1 MEYTREIINKMI
13 KMAEAV
19 AEVVV
24 AVEAAAEEVAE
35 VDVADA
41 GVVEDNQVKIK
52 TMKKLIIHLVPGVI
66 SFIWLFSKHHTFNPI
81 TLKGP
86 DFLQFYSIL
95 LLSVYA
101 VIPLLKMMKE
111 PVSKTVLYGI
121 SLVFILG
128 IIKLVRGLI
137 LGKPIGF
144 LAMILLLECIVGMV
158 FIRSCFKYK
167 MK

>member
-1 MEYTREIINKMI
+1 
-13 KMAEAV
+13 
-19 AEVVV
+19 
-24 AVEAAAEEVAE
+24 
-35 VDVADA
+35 
-41 GVVEDNQVKIK
+41 
-52 TMKKLIIHLVPGVI
+52 MKKLIIHLVPGVI

-101 VIPLLKMMKE
+101 VIPLLKMLKE